1 MERKIRLLIA
11 DDSFLVRERLC
22 SLLAGLP
29 EIEVVGEAP
38 DATAAV
44 KAVEEL
50 RPDAVVLDIQMP
62 SGEDERLQN
71 GIDVLR
77 AIKATTPAPF
87 VVILSNYYFEQ
98 YRAQCLDA
106 GADAFLHKNKEFDQ
120 VPELLLSKVL
130 DKVSGSPVLN
140 RTR

>member
-1 MERKIRLLIA
+1 MERKIRILIA

-62 SGEDERLQN
+62 SGDDEQLQN
-71 GIDVLR
+71 GVDVLR
-77 AIKATTPAPF
+77 AIKATAHQSSAP
-87 VVILSNYYFEQ
+87 
-98 YRAQCLDA
+98 
-106 GADAFLHKNKEFDQ
+106 
-120 VPELLLSKVL
+120 
-130 DKVSGSPVLN
+130 
-140 RTR
+140 T